1 MESPWLCPERRRRLL
16 DISARHR
23 HRFVAQHFASPCCC
37 AHKWKC
43 FSKYGPKVSAPNW
56 KEFSIVL
63 EMAFSIPTLA
73 SAEMIPSESVL
84 SSGRTTGSRK
94 LWQSVMGTEI
104 RYLFV
109 FSGALSTH
117 LEFYNIFVE
126 TLFIYDFAVAS
137 YLFHTDFTISP

>member
-1 MESPWLCPERRRRLL
+1 M
-16 DISARHR
+16 
-23 HRFVAQHFASPCCC
+23 
-37 AHKWKC
+37 
-43 FSKYGPKVSAPNW
+43 
-56 KEFSIVL
+56 L

-94 LWQSVMGTEI
+94 LWQPVMGTEI

-109 FSGALSTH
+109 SSGALSTH

-126 TLFIYDFAVAS
+126 TLFTYDFAVAS